1 MNNNRDVVVTRLGN
15 GVVTIQLNRLK
26 TKNALDTALRTQLA
40 EAFLQ
45 LEEEKEV
52 RAVVLTGGDNFAAG
66 ADLNEMKD
74 ISSIEMYLRHTERY
88 WQAISRFKKPIV
100 AAVNGFALGGGCELA
115 MLADIIIAGK
125 GARFAQ
131 SEVKV
136 GVMPG
141 AGGTQR
147 LIRAVGKFK
156 ALKLI
161 LTGEII
167 SAEEAEKI
175 GLVSEL
181 VEDEKTLDR
190 AIEIA
195 QKIAS
200 MPPLAIEQIKE
211 VTLSGM
217 DLPLESALMLE
228 RKAFQLLFD
237 SKDQKEGVNAFFEK
251 RKPFFKGE

>member
-1 MNNNRDVVVTRLGN
+1 MVEKLGN
-15 GVVTIQLNRLK
+15 GVVIVQLNRVK
-26 TKNALDTALRTQLA
+26 TKNALDTALRSQLA

-45 LEEEKEV
+45 LGEEKEV

-66 ADLNEMKD
+66 ADLNEMRN
-74 ISSIEMYLRHTERY
+74 IGSVEMYLRHTERY
-88 WQAISRFKKPIV
+88 WQAISHFKKPVI

-115 MLADIIIAGK
+115 MLADIIVAGK

-156 ALKLI
+156 AMKLI

-181 VEDEKTLDR
+181 VEDEGTLDR

-195 QKIAS
+195 QTIAS

-237 SKDQKEGVNAFFEK
+237 SDDQKEGVEAFFEK
-251 RKPFFKGE
+251 RKPIFKGE